1 MWSIWATGLL
11 TGLALILAIGVQNA
25 FVLRQGI
32 RREHVGVVVMLC
44 IVSDAVLILGGTLGV
59 GVLVSGVPAALVVLK
74 WGGVAFLAWWAIRSF
89 AAARQPSSLVIA
101 LAAQSRGSVVLTAL
115 AVTYLNPHAYLDT
128 VVVLGGLANQH
139 GYDGRWL
146 FATGAVAGSAVW
158 FMALG
163 YGAQALSRLLST
175 PRTWQIID
183 LATGVVMLV
192 FAINLITLDPLAGKT
207 GQ

>member
-139 GYDGRWL
+139 GYDGRWA